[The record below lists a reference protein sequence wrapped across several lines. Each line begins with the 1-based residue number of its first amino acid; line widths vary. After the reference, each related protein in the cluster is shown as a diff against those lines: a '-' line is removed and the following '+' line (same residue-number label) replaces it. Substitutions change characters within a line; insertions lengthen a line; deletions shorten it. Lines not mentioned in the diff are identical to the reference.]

1 MPHSPASQNRLYFLL
16 QRTAHALKVRADTDL
31 KDTCGLTTAQIAAL
45 NLINERA
52 PVAQNVIARELR
64 QKESAITAMVKR
76 LEARGL
82 VKKRKS
88 AEDDRAWA
96 LEPTAQGKASLK
108 AAAPAFENINAIL
121 DEHVSASQAKA
132 LGKALTQILTSLE
145 DTPNKMSRD

>member
-1 MPHSPASQNRLYFLL
+1 MPKSPASQNRLYFLL

-31 KDTCGLTTAQIAAL
+31 KNTCGLTTAQIAAL

-76 LEARGL
+76 LETRGL
-82 VKKRKS
+82 IKKKKS

-96 LEPTAQGKASLK
+96 LEPTKKGIGALAD
-108 AAAPAFENINAIL
+108 AAPAFLEINALI
-121 DEHVSASQAKA
+121 DQHVPSSQAKTVGTA
-132 LGKALTQILTSLE
+132 LLKILNSLE
-145 DTPNKMSRD
+145 DTPGTET